1 MTCKSGSTGHRWT
14 QNLGSRCPS
23 AWRRLS
29 QGDRGVFSSY
39 FNTSLSIFIQKQ
51 LPKCNMTRGL
61 KKKKKRGGM
70 MHCISACRVPPKKA
84 VKWRV
89 GTEERACEQYTSH
102 YCIIN
107 CLRLS
112 RLRLLFLPRNSAGAI
127 RDSLVVSNGCCRDWK
142 LSKEAVHKLF
152 S

>member
-1 MTCKSGSTGHRWT
+1 METAFSGR
-14 QNLGSRCPS
+14 Q
-23 AWRRLS
+23 
-29 QGDRGVFSSY
+29 
-39 FNTSLSIFIQKQ
+39 
-51 LPKCNMTRGL
+51 RGL
-61 KKKKKRGGM
+61 QLLFQHQSFYIHSETTPEVQHDQGFKKKKKRGGM

-84 VKWRV
+84 VKRRV
-89 GTEERACEQYTSH
+89 GTEQRACEQCTSH
-102 YCIIN
+102 YCIID

-112 RLRLLFLPRNSAGAI
+112 RLRLLFLPRNSAGVI